1 MKILKKFKE
10 LFIMAALMCSVMIL
24 GACNSGKDSKIDENG
39 EVTYKVAV
47 KDALGNAYTSGV
59 VVKFLQNGAQVAMQV
74 ADDKGIATKKL
85 KAGDYQ
91 VEVSFTD
98 GDEGYYYDK
107 EGIKV
112 TIDKNEIEVLVS
124 YATTDEGNSLMIG
137 TESHPSYAV
146 GTGCTYVE
154 LDTKHRNYFL
164 FTPTE
169 AGKYE
174 FSVVEGENIEIGYY
188 GAPHYVQD
196 TSVAEV
202 KDCKFTVSIKDGM
215 IGTNNT
221 GTTVIVIGLD
231 SKDAKT
237 AVIGIERIGEPDYG
251 IEDEPWTIYEKT
263 TVLSQY
269 TLPEGATLGEF
280 DIMST
285 TAYNLVYN
293 ETDGFY
299 HLDSADGPLVLVRLA
314 EDPKYVSCY
323 KTILDNTGVNKY
335 FFDENGKFVKK
346 ESYSDCLLEY
356 IEYADEETGVYPLT
370 QDLKYIIQN
379 NGEHQGWFDKDSN
392 NYLFV
397 DDNGNNIVGINNDIS
412 WLFMCCYISK

>member
-397 DDNGNNIVGINNDIS
+397 DDNGNNLIGINDEIS